1 MQGHKAPDGLRAST
15 DMAEVV
21 KHAELLLMVIPTPF
35 VAATI
40 TGIKDLLRPEQA
52 CLLQCGMPCRHF
64 AQSQMQLQ
72 HCATIAMDA
81 KRMSSV
87 STICICSELC

>member
-1 MQGHKAPDGLRAST
+1 MQGHTAPDGLRAST

-52 CLLQCGMPCRHF
+52 CCL
-64 AQSQMQLQ
+64 
-72 HCATIAMDA
+72 
-81 KRMSSV
+81 
-87 STICICSELC
+87 

>member
-1 MQGHKAPDGLRAST
+1 MLQGYKAPDGLRASS

-40 TGIKDLLRPEQA
+40 KGIRDQLRPDQVCLSTSKLRLHGA
-52 CLLQCGMPCRHF
+52 CAHV
-64 AQSQMQLQ
+64 
-72 HCATIAMDA
+72 T
-81 KRMSSV
+81 
-87 STICICSELC
+87 E

>member
-1 MQGHKAPDGLRAST
+1 MLQGYKAPDGLRASS

-40 TGIKDLLRPEQA
+40 KGIRDQLRPDQVCLSTSMLRLHGA
-52 CLLQCGMPCRHF
+52 CAHV
-64 AQSQMQLQ
+64 
-72 HCATIAMDA
+72 T
-81 KRMSSV
+81 
-87 STICICSELC
+87 E

>member
-1 MQGHKAPDGLRAST
+1 MSAHILEDKASQGHRAPDGLRAST

-40 TGIKDLLRPEQA
+40 KGIKDLLRPEQVCVLHDYLQTLSIA
-52 CLLQCGMPCRHF
+52 LL
-64 AQSQMQLQ
+64 
-72 HCATIAMDA
+72 CALTY
-81 KRMSSV
+81 
-87 STICICSELC
+87 L

>member
-1 MQGHKAPDGLRAST
+1 MPGRKDPNLMLQGYKAPDGLRASS

-40 TGIKDLLRPEQA
+40 KGIRDQLRPDQV
-52 CLLQCGMPCRHF
+52 CLSPSNMCLDSASTHF
-64 AQSQMQLQ
+64 TESW
-72 HCATIAMDA
+72 I
-81 KRMSSV
+81 
-87 STICICSELC
+87 

>member
-1 MQGHKAPDGLRAST
+1 MLWLSIDFCYSAQGHQAPEGLRAST

-40 TGIKDLLRPEQA
+40 TGIKDLLRPEQVFYA
-52 CLLQCGMPCRHF
+52 
-64 AQSQMQLQ
+64 
-72 HCATIAMDA
+72 
-81 KRMSSV
+81 
-87 STICICSELC
+87 LC

>member
-1 MQGHKAPDGLRAST
+1 MPGIKDPILMPQGYKAPDGLRASS

-40 TGIKDLLRPEQA
+40 KGIRPDQV
-52 CLLQCGMPCRHF
+52 CL
-64 AQSQMQLQ
+64 
-72 HCATIAMDA
+72 
-81 KRMSSV
+81 
-87 STICICSELC
+87 STSKMCLHSASAHVTEYWI

>member
-40 TGIKDLLRPEQA
+40 TGIKHILRPEQA
-52 CLLQCGMPCRHF
+52 RLLWC
-64 AQSQMQLQ
+64 S
-72 HCATIAMDA
+72 
-81 KRMSSV
+81 MSCKQIV
-87 STICICSELC
+87 QR

>member
-1 MQGHKAPDGLRAST
+1 MQGYKAPDGLKAST

-40 TGIKDLLRPEQA
+40 MGIKDILRPEQV
-52 CLLQCGMPCRHF
+52 CLLWSSMSCNCPMLNAVRVLHWSC
-64 AQSQMQLQ
+64 S
-72 HCATIAMDA
+72 
-81 KRMSSV
+81 RMWTPSY
-87 STICICSELC
+87 T

>member
-1 MQGHKAPDGLRAST
+1 MPCFDIWFHHKLHRYQAMDPILMLQGYKAPDGLRASS

-40 TGIKDLLRPEQA
+40 KGIRDQLRPDQV
-52 CLLQCGMPCRHF
+52 CL
-64 AQSQMQLQ
+64 
-72 HCATIAMDA
+72 
-81 KRMSSV
+81 
-87 STICICSELC
+87 STSNMCLHSASAHVTE